1 VSPRRTGFDRGVE
14 DHVSGM
20 RDGTLAF
27 ELAPGCGEPSHLIQC
42 AVHDVAMIQPFAV
55 QGTTTVVDCNK
66 WGNEHEC
73 GLSAQA

>member
-42 AVHDVAMIQPFAV
+42 TVNDETMIKPSV
-55 QGTTTVVDCNK
+55 IRGTTTVVDSNEG
-66 WGNEHEC
+66 GNEHDS
-73 GLSAQA
+73 GLSA